1 MFSLTMVIGDA
12 QIERFTHIGR
22 SLFSSDNSLTLADK
36 LKALMKPTQ
45 TLGLIQWFH
54 EHKQL
59 PRTMGNSKMKTVG
72 VIGLGYVGL
81 PTAIGFHDA
90 GFEVWGVDVS
100 QRTVDMVM
108 AGKNPTGDPDVDD
121 IVPAPGTERW
131 HITNSTAEAV
141 PHCDVVLVTVPT
153 PITHDLKPDLSY
165 VEAAGRAVF
174 EAIPKGSNTIVVL
187 ESTVY
192 PGVTAQTW
200 MPIVDELGLVTGED
214 VEIAY
219 CPERFNPGDPAHG
232 VRQVARVIG
241 CSNPEVGQAL
251 VSLYSKLT
259 SEDVR
264 YVGKLEVAEAAK
276 VIENVQRDINIA
288 LVNELARIFP
298 ALDVDV
304 EDVLSAAA
312 TKWNFHRYT
321 PGVGVGGHCIPVD
334 PYYMIQRAADVGVP
348 AGLITAAR
356 AVNRSMPNH
365 VAQVLVNIL
374 WKAGLSA
381 ENTKVLLLGWSYKA
395 EVGDPRETPAEPLAE
410 ALHEKGIG
418 VGVYDPHLEAEGMP
432 DHVDWVGTLDEAKG
446 YDMAVLVTAHKACV
460 DLDWR
465 RLLSQMNTPLL
476 YDGRRVLD
484 LPELESMGWGVHAV
498 GRPN

>member
-1 MFSLTMVIGDA
+1 MAQPADLATRAVIGDL
-12 QIERFTHIGR
+12 TIG
-22 SLFSSDNSLTLADK
+22 
-36 LKALMKPTQ
+36 
-45 TLGLIQWFH
+45 I
-54 EHKQL
+54 
-59 PRTMGNSKMKTVG
+59 
-72 VIGLGYVGL
+72 IGLGYVGL

-90 GFEVWGVDVS
+90 GFNVWGVDVS
-100 QRTVDMVM
+100 QRTVDLVK

-131 HITNSTAEAV
+131 HITTSSAEAV
-141 PHCDVVLVTVPT
+141 PHCDVILVTVPT

-165 VEAAGRAVF
+165 VAEAGRDVF
-174 EAIPKGSNTIVVL
+174 EAIPKGSRTIVVL

-200 MPIVDELGLVTGED
+200 MPIIEELGLVIGED
-214 VEIAY
+214 LEIAY

-241 CSNPEVGQAL
+241 CTNPEVGGAL
-251 VSLYSKLT
+251 VALYQRLT

-298 ALDVDV
+298 ALGVDV
-304 EDVLSAAA
+304 EDVLNAAA

-356 AVNRSMPNH
+356 AVNRSMPSH
-365 VAQVLVNIL
+365 VAGVLSDLMWNANVP
-374 WKAGLSA
+374 AGEA
-381 ENTKVLLLGWSYKA
+381 KVLLLGWSYKA

-410 ALHEKGIG
+410 TLMAKGIT
-418 VGVYDPHLEAEGMP
+418 VGAWDPHLDDESFPEGVEVIS
-432 DHVDWVGTLDEAKG
+432 DLSKAVD
-446 YDMAVLVTAHKACV
+446 YDMAVLVTAHKVCLE
-460 DLDWR
+460 LDWAA
-465 RLLSQMNTPLL
+465 LAKQMRTPLI
-476 YDGRRVLD
+476 YDGRRVLNLDD
-484 LPELESMGWGVHAV
+484 LTSKGWKAHAV
-498 GRPN
+498 GRPHGDSS

>member
-1 MFSLTMVIGDA
+1 MGWDSNFADLAKDGSLT
-12 QIERFTHIGR
+12 
-22 SLFSSDNSLTLADK
+22 
-36 LKALMKPTQ
+36 
-45 TLGLIQWFH
+45 
-54 EHKQL
+54 
-59 PRTMGNSKMKTVG
+59 VG
-72 VIGLGYVGL
+72 IIGLGYVGL

-90 GFEVWGVDVS
+90 GFTVWGVDVS
-100 QRTVDMVM
+100 QRTVDMVLQ
-108 AGKNPTGDPDVDD
+108 GKNPTGDPDVDD
-121 IVPAPGTERW
+121 IVPEPGAERW
-131 HITNSTAEAV
+131 HITTSAAEAV

-165 VEAAGRAVF
+165 VEAAGRDVF
-174 EAIPKGSNTIVVL
+174 KAIPKGSNTIVVL

-200 MPIVDELGLVTGED
+200 LPIIDELELVIGED

-241 CSNPEVGQAL
+241 CSNQKVGESL
-251 VSLYSKLT
+251 VALYSKLT
-259 SEDVR
+259 TEDVR

-356 AVNRSMPNH
+356 AVNRSMPSH
-365 VAQVLVNIL
+365 VAGVLSDLMWN
-374 WKAGLSA
+374 AGVPA
-381 ENTKVLLLGWSYKA
+381 GEAKVLLLGWSYKA

-410 ALHEKGIG
+410 TLISKGVK
-418 VGVYDPHLEAEGMP
+418 VGTWDPHIDFGEYPDGVEVISEIADAEG
-432 DHVDWVGTLDEAKG
+432 
-446 YDMAVLVTAHKACV
+446 YDIAVLVTAHKACLS
-460 DLDWR
+460 LDWEK
-465 RLLSQMNTPLL
+465 LLSQMRTPLI

-484 LPELESMGWGVHAV
+484 LDSLNKVGWQTYAV
-498 GRPN
+498 GKPV

>member
-1 MFSLTMVIGDA
+1 MDWVNRLASVSSNSEISIG
-12 QIERFTHIGR
+12 I
-22 SLFSSDNSLTLADK
+22 
-36 LKALMKPTQ
+36 
-45 TLGLIQWFH
+45 
-54 EHKQL
+54 
-59 PRTMGNSKMKTVG
+59 
-72 VIGLGYVGL
+72 IGLGYVGL

-90 GFEVWGVDVS
+90 GFTVWGVDVS
-100 QRTVDMVM
+100 QKTVDTIR
-108 AGKNPTGDPDVDD
+108 AGKNPTGDPDVDE
-121 IVPAPGTERW
+121 IVPQPGTENW
-131 HITNSTAEAV
+131 HITTSASEAV
-141 PHCDVVLVTVPT
+141 PHCDVILVTVPT
-153 PITHDLKPDLSY
+153 PITEDLKPDLSY
-165 VEAAGRAVF
+165 VESAGFDVF
-174 EAIPKGSNTIVVL
+174 RSIERDSKTIVVL

-200 MPIVDELGLVTGED
+200 LPIIEELGLIIGKD

-241 CSNPEVGQAL
+241 CSNPEVGNTL
-251 VSLYSKLT
+251 VDLYSKLT

-356 AVNRSMPNH
+356 AVNRSMPSH
-365 VAQVLVNIL
+365 VAGVVTDLMWN
-374 WKAGLSA
+374 AGVPA
-381 ENTKVLLLGWSYKA
+381 GEAKVLLLGWSYKA
-395 EVGDPRETPAEPLAE
+395 EVGDPRETPAEPLA
-410 ALHEKGIG
+410 ATLIG
-418 VGVYDPHLEAEGMP
+418 KNISVGAWDPHIDSSLYPEGVLPVDDISDAEG
-432 DHVDWVGTLDEAKG
+432 
-446 YDMAVLVTAHKACV
+446 YDLVILVTAHKAC
-460 DLDWR
+460 LEIDWCA
-465 RLLSQMNTPLL
+465 LLSKMRTPIV

-484 LPELESMGWGVHAV
+484 VNELESMGWTAHAV
-498 GRPN
+498 GKPV

>member
-1 MFSLTMVIGDA
+1 MGWG
-12 QIERFTHIGR
+12 ERFT
-22 SLFSSDNSLTLADK
+22 SLATNAD
-36 LKALMKPTQ
+36 L
-45 TLGLIQWFH
+45 
-54 EHKQL
+54 
-59 PRTMGNSKMKTVG
+59 TVG
-72 VIGLGYVGL
+72 IIGLGYVGL

-90 GFEVWGVDVS
+90 GFTVWGVDVS
-100 QRTVDMVM
+100 QRTVNLVN
-108 AGKNPTGDPDVDD
+108 AGQNPTGDPDVND
-121 IVPAPGTERW
+121 IIPQPGAERW
-131 HITNSTAEAV
+131 NITTSTAEAV
-141 PHCDVVLVTVPT
+141 PHCDIVLVTVPT
-153 PITHDLKPDLSY
+153 PVTHDLKPDLSY

-174 EAIPKGSNTIVVL
+174 EAIPKGANTIVVL

-200 MPIVDELGLVTGED
+200 LPLIDELNMTVGQD

-219 CPERFNPGDPAHG
+219 CPERFNPGDAAHG
-232 VRQVARVIG
+232 VRSVARVIG
-241 CSNPEVGQAL
+241 CSNPDVGEAL
-251 VSLYSKLT
+251 VKLYSQLT

-298 ALDVDV
+298 AMDVDV

-334 PYYMIQRAADVGVP
+334 PYYMIQRASDVGVP

-365 VAQVLVNIL
+365 VAQVLVDIL

-381 ENTKVLLLGWSYKA
+381 ESTNVLFLGWSYKA

-410 ALHEKGIG
+410 ALQQRGIH
-418 VGVYDPHLEAEGMP
+418 VSVYDPHIDPETFP
-432 DHVDWVGTLDEAKG
+432 DSVEVLQDLSEAKG
-446 YDMAVLVTAHKACV
+446 HDLAVLVTAHKACV
-460 DLDWR
+460 DLDWPA
-465 RLLSQMNTPLL
+465 LAKTMSTPRI

-484 LPELESMGWGVHAV
+484 LNALADQGWSCYAV
-498 GRPN
+498 GKPV

>member
-1 MFSLTMVIGDA
+1 MALAATFATKI
-12 QIERFTHIGR
+12 
-22 SLFSSDNSLTLADK
+22 SDGTL
-36 LKALMKPTQ
+36 
-45 TLGLIQWFH
+45 
-54 EHKQL
+54 
-59 PRTMGNSKMKTVG
+59 SVG
-72 VIGLGYVGL
+72 IIGLGYVGL

-108 AGKNPTGDPDVDD
+108 AGENPTGDPDVDD
-121 IVPAPGTERW
+121 IVPVPGTERW
-131 HITNSTAEAV
+131 HITTSTAEAV
-141 PHCDVVLVTVPT
+141 PNCDVVLVTVPT

-200 MPIVDELGLVTGED
+200 LPIIEELGLIIGKD

-219 CPERFNPGDPAHG
+219 CPERFNPGDAAHG
-232 VRQVARVIG
+232 VRSVARVIG
-241 CSNPEVGQAL
+241 CSNQEVGHAL
-251 VSLYSKLT
+251 VELYSKLT

-356 AVNRSMPNH
+356 AVNRSMPSH
-365 VAQVLVNIL
+365 VAQVLVDIL

-381 ENTKVLLLGWSYKA
+381 ESTSVLFLGWSYKA

-410 ALHEKGIG
+410 ALQQRGIG
-418 VGVYDPHLEAEGMP
+418 VSVYDPHIDSETFPSSVNVIEHL
-432 DHVDWVGTLDEAKG
+432 TEAKG
-446 YDMAVLVTAHKACV
+446 HDLVVLVTAHQACV
-460 DLDWR
+460 DLDWDALAQTMTVPR
-465 RLLSQMNTPLL
+465 I

-484 LPELESMGWGVHAV
+484 LDALGQQGWDCYAV
-498 GRPN
+498 GRPHGTSN

>member
-1 MFSLTMVIGDA
+1 MDWEQRFIDGSLNG
-12 QIERFTHIGR
+12 
-22 SLFSSDNSLTLADK
+22 TL
-36 LKALMKPTQ
+36 
-45 TLGLIQWFH
+45 
-54 EHKQL
+54 
-59 PRTMGNSKMKTVG
+59 NVG
-72 VIGLGYVGL
+72 IIGLGYVGL

-90 GFEVWGVDVS
+90 GFNVWGVDVS

-108 AGKNPTGDPDVDD
+108 LGKNPTGDPDLNG
-121 IVPAPGTERW
+121 IVPAPGADRW
-131 HITNSTAEAV
+131 NITTSSTEAV
-141 PHCDVVLVTVPT
+141 PHCDVILVTVPT
-153 PITHDLKPDLSY
+153 PITSDLKPDLSY
-165 VEAAGRAVF
+165 VAEAGRDVF
-174 EAIPKGSNTIVVL
+174 QGIRKGSRTIVVL

-200 MPIVDELGLVTGED
+200 MPIIEELGLIIGED
-214 VEIAY
+214 LEIAY
-219 CPERFNPGDPAHG
+219 CPERFNPGDSAHG

-241 CSNPEVGQAL
+241 CTNPKVGDAL
-251 VSLYSKLT
+251 VALYQRLT

-304 EDVLSAAA
+304 EDVLDAAA

-356 AVNRSMPNH
+356 AVNRSMPSH
-365 VAQVLVNIL
+365 VAGVLSDLMWNANVP
-374 WKAGLSA
+374 ASEA
-381 ENTKVLLLGWSYKA
+381 KVLLLGWSYKA

-410 ALHEKGIG
+410 TLMSKGIT
-418 VGVYDPHLEAEGMP
+418 VGAWDPHLDDGSYPEGVEVISDISKAE
-432 DHVDWVGTLDEAKG
+432 G
-446 YDMAVLVTAHKACV
+446 YDMAVLVTAHRACLE
-460 DLDWR
+460 LDWSA
-465 RLLSQMNTPLL
+465 LAKQMRTPLI
-476 YDGRRVLD
+476 YDGRRVLNLED
-484 LPELESMGWGVHAV
+484 LNSKGWKSYAV
-498 GRPN
+498 GRPV

>member
-1 MFSLTMVIGDA
+1 M
-12 QIERFTHIGR
+12 E
-22 SLFSSDNSLTLADK
+22 
-36 LKALMKPTQ
+36 
-45 TLGLIQWFH
+45 
-54 EHKQL
+54 
-59 PRTMGNSKMKTVG
+59 GNSQDLNLKNINGLTIGIV
-72 VIGLGYVGL
+72 GLGYVGL

-90 GFEVWGVDVS
+90 GFDVWGVDVS
-100 QRTVDMVM
+100 QRTVEMVLK
-108 AGKNPTGDPDVDD
+108 GQNPTGDPDVDE
-121 IVPAPGTERW
+121 IVPKPGTERW
-131 HITNSTAEAV
+131 HITTSAAEAV

-165 VEAAGRAVF
+165 VEAAGRDVF
-174 EAIPKGSNTIVVL
+174 NHLKKGSNTIVVL

-200 MPIVDELGLVTGED
+200 LPIIEELGLVIGED

-219 CPERFNPGDPAHG
+219 CPERFNPGDAAHG

-241 CSNPEVGQAL
+241 CSNPEVGEKL
-251 VSLYSKLT
+251 VELYSKLT

-356 AVNRSMPNH
+356 AVNRSMPSH
-365 VAQVLVNIL
+365 VAGVVTNLMWNANVP
-374 WKAGLSA
+374 AGEA
-381 ENTKVLLLGWSYKA
+381 KVLLLGWSYKA
-395 EVGDPRETPAEPLAE
+395 EVGDPRETPAEPLA
-410 ALHEKGIG
+410 ATLLGKNIT
-418 VGVYDPHLEAEGMP
+418 VGAWDPHIDSSLYPEGVVPVEDISDAEG
-432 DHVDWVGTLDEAKG
+432 
-446 YDMAVLVTAHKACV
+446 YDLVILVTAHKAC
-460 DLDWR
+460 LEIDWKG
-465 RLLSQMNTPLL
+465 LLSKMRTSLL
-476 YDGRRVLD
+476 YDGRRVLN
-484 LPELESMGWGVHAV
+484 LEELEAMGWNTHAV
-498 GRPN
+498 GKPV

>member
-1 MFSLTMVIGDA
+1 MGWTPEFA
-12 QIERFTHIGR
+12 
-22 SLFSSDNSLTLADK
+22 NLAS
-36 LKALMKPTQ
+36 
-45 TLGLIQWFH
+45 
-54 EHKQL
+54 E
-59 PRTMGNSKMKTVG
+59 GNLTVG
-72 VIGLGYVGL
+72 IIGLGYVGL

-90 GFEVWGVDVS
+90 GFNVWGVDIS
-100 QRTVDMVM
+100 QRTVDMVKR
-108 AGKNPTGDPDVDD
+108 GENPTGDPDVDD
-121 IVPAPGTERW
+121 IIPAPRSERW
-131 HITNSTAEAV
+131 NITTSTSEAV

-153 PITHDLKPDLSY
+153 PVTEDLKPDLSY
-165 VEAAGRAVF
+165 VQKAGRAVF
-174 EAIPKGSNTIVVL
+174 ESLNKGSRTIVVL

-200 MPIVDELGLVTGED
+200 LPELEDLGLTIGVD

-241 CSNPEVGQAL
+241 CSNPDVGEGL
-251 VSLYSKLT
+251 VGLYSRLT

-298 ALDVDV
+298 ELDVDV

-334 PYYMIQRAADVGVP
+334 PYYMMQRAADVGVP
-348 AGLITAAR
+348 AELITAAR
-356 AVNRSMPNH
+356 AVNRTMPIH
-365 VAQVLVNIL
+365 VAGVLNEL
-374 WKAGLSA
+374 LYKAGVPA
-381 ENTKVLLLGWSYKA
+381 GEGKVLLLGWSYKA
-395 EVGDPRETPAEPLAE
+395 EVGDPRETPAEPLTE
-410 ALHEKGIG
+410 ALQSKDIA
-418 VGVYDPHLEAEGMP
+418 VAAYDPHLEAGDFPEGVEVVS
-432 DHVDWVGTLDEAKG
+432 DIDSAKG
-446 YDMAVLVTAHKACV
+446 YDLAVLVTAHKACQNI
-460 DLDWR
+460 DWAGLASR
-465 RLLSQMNTPLL
+465 MKNPIL

-484 LPELESMGWGVHAV
+484 LNSMQNAGWQVHAV
-498 GRPN
+498 GRP

>member
-1 MFSLTMVIGDA
+1 MG
-12 QIERFTHIGR
+12 
-22 SLFSSDNSLTLADK
+22 FSSAFAS
-36 LKALMKPTQ
+36 KAEKGDL
-45 TLGLIQWFH
+45 
-54 EHKQL
+54 
-59 PRTMGNSKMKTVG
+59 TVG
-72 VIGLGYVGL
+72 IIGLGYVGL

-90 GFEVWGVDVS
+90 GFNVWGVDIS
-100 QRTVDMVM
+100 QRTVDLVL

-121 IVPAPGTERW
+121 IIPKPGAERW
-131 HITNSTAEAV
+131 NITTSTEEAV

-153 PITHDLKPDLSY
+153 PVTHDLKPDLTY
-165 VEAAGRAVF
+165 VRSAGKAVF
-174 EAIPKGSNTIVVL
+174 GAVQKRSRTIVVL

-200 MPIVDELGLVTGED
+200 MPELDMLQCEIGVD

-219 CPERFNPGDPAHG
+219 CPERFNPGDAAHG

-241 CSNPEVGQAL
+241 CANPEVGEAL
-251 VSLYSKLT
+251 VSLYQRLT

-298 ALDVDV
+298 ELDVDV
-304 EDVLSAAA
+304 EDVLTAAA

-348 AGLITAAR
+348 AELITAAR
-356 AVNRSMPNH
+356 AVNRTMPIH
-365 VAQVLVNIL
+365 VAGVLNDLLYKTGVP
-374 WKAGLSA
+374 AG
-381 ENTKVLLLGWSYKA
+381 EGHVLLLGWSYKP
-395 EVGDPRETPAEPLAE
+395 EVGDPRETPAEPLLE
-410 ALHEKGIG
+410 ALLARGLT
-418 VGVYDPHLEAEGMP
+418 VSAYDPHLESTDFPPEVCVVESLEEHGS
-432 DHVDWVGTLDEAKG
+432 K
-446 YDMAVLVTAHKACV
+446 YDMVVLITAHQACV
-460 DLDWR
+460 NLDWKA
-465 RLLSQMNTPLL
+465 LLELMRHPLL

-484 LPELESMGWGVHAV
+484 LEQLKSIGWQTHAV
-498 GRPN
+498 GRPLD

>member
-1 MFSLTMVIGDA
+1 MEEEASADFSTIG
-12 QIERFTHIGR
+12 I
-22 SLFSSDNSLTLADK
+22 
-36 LKALMKPTQ
+36 
-45 TLGLIQWFH
+45 
-54 EHKQL
+54 
-59 PRTMGNSKMKTVG
+59 
-72 VIGLGYVGL
+72 IGLGYVGL

-90 GFEVWGVDVS
+90 GFNVWGVDVS
-100 QRTVDMVM
+100 ERTVNLVKE
-108 AGKNPTGDPDVDD
+108 GKNPTGDPDVDD
-121 IVPAPGTERW
+121 IVPKPGSVRW
-131 HITNSTAEAV
+131 NITTSTSEAV
-141 PHCDVVLVTVPT
+141 PNCDVVLVTVPT
-153 PITHDLKPDLSY
+153 PITKDLKPDLSY
-165 VEAAGRAVF
+165 VEAAGRDVF
-174 EAIPKGSNTIVVL
+174 SSIKKGSNTIVVL

-192 PGVTAQTW
+192 PGVTSHTW
-200 MPIVDELGLVTGED
+200 LPIIEELGLEIGID

-219 CPERFNPGDPAHG
+219 CPERFNPGDSAHG

-241 CSNPEVGQAL
+241 CSNPKVGEDL
-251 VSLYSKLT
+251 VGLYSKLT

-356 AVNRSMPNH
+356 AVNRSMPSH
-365 VAQVLVNIL
+365 VGGVISDIL
-374 WKAGLSA
+374 WNANVSA
-381 ENTKVLLLGWSYKA
+381 TDARVLLLGWSYKA
-395 EVGDPRETPAEPLAE
+395 EVGDPRETPAEPLAQT
-410 ALHEKGIG
+410 LNSKGIQ
-418 VGVYDPHLEAEGMP
+418 VGVWDPHLEQEMYPDFVIPVSEINDAEG
-432 DHVDWVGTLDEAKG
+432 
-446 YDMAVLVTAHKACV
+446 YDIAILVTAHKACTEI
-460 DLDWR
+460 DWTSLKGKMR
-465 RLLSQMNTPLL
+465 NPVI

-484 LPELESMGWGVHAV
+484 IDVLEEQGWDVYAV
-498 GRPN
+498 GRPL

>member
-1 MFSLTMVIGDA
+1 MTAIFNAYWLYESNMGWDSNFRKGAETGD
-12 QIERFTHIGR
+12 
-22 SLFSSDNSLTLADK
+22 L
-36 LKALMKPTQ
+36 
-45 TLGLIQWFH
+45 
-54 EHKQL
+54 
-59 PRTMGNSKMKTVG
+59 TVG
-72 VIGLGYVGL
+72 IIGLGYVGL

-100 QRTVDMVM
+100 QRTVDMVLK
-108 AGKNPTGDPDVDD
+108 GENPTGDPDVDD

-131 HITNSTAEAV
+131 NITNSSAEAV

-165 VEAAGRAVF
+165 VAAAGRDVF
-174 EAIPKGSNTIVVL
+174 QAIPKGSNTIVVL

-200 MPIVDELGLVTGED
+200 MPIIEELGLKIGED
-214 VEIAY
+214 LEIAY

-241 CSNPEVGQAL
+241 CSNPDIGEAL
-251 VSLYSKLT
+251 VALYSKLT

-356 AVNRSMPNH
+356 AVNRSMPSH
-365 VAQVLVNIL
+365 VAGVLSDLMWN
-374 WKAGLSA
+374 AGVPA
-381 ENTKVLLLGWSYKA
+381 GEAKVLLLGWSYKA
-395 EVGDPRETPAEPLAE
+395 EVGDPRETPAEPLTE
-410 ALHEKGIG
+410 TLMSKGIT
-418 VGVYDPHLEAEGMP
+418 VGAWDPHLEDAMYPEGVEVIS
-432 DHVDWVGTLDEAKG
+432 DIGAAQG
-446 YDMAVLVTAHKACV
+446 YDMAILVTAHKACLA
-460 DLDWR
+460 LDWSS
-465 RLLSQMNTPLL
+465 LAKQMRTPLI

-484 LPELESMGWGVHAV
+484 LEELKSCGWNAFAV
-498 GRPN
+498 GRPV

>member
-1 MFSLTMVIGDA
+1 MGWTPEFANRAANGD
-12 QIERFTHIGR
+12 
-22 SLFSSDNSLTLADK
+22 L
-36 LKALMKPTQ
+36 
-45 TLGLIQWFH
+45 
-54 EHKQL
+54 
-59 PRTMGNSKMKTVG
+59 TVG
-72 VIGLGYVGL
+72 IIGLGYVGL

-90 GFEVWGVDVS
+90 GFTVWGVDIS
-100 QRTVDMVM
+100 QRTVDMVKR
-108 AGKNPTGDPDVDD
+108 GENPTGDPDVND
-121 IVPAPGTERW
+121 IIPAPGTERW
-131 HITNSTAEAV
+131 NITTSTAEAV

-153 PITHDLKPDLSY
+153 PVTEDLKPDLTY
-165 VEAAGRAVF
+165 VQKAGRAVF
-174 EAIPKGSNTIVVL
+174 ESLNKGSRTIVVL

-200 MPIVDELGLVTGED
+200 LPEVEEIGLKIGVD

-241 CSNPEVGQAL
+241 CANPEVGASL
-251 VSLYSKLT
+251 VGLYSRLT
-259 SEDVR
+259 TEDVR

-298 ALDVDV
+298 VMGVDV

-348 AGLITAAR
+348 AELITAAR
-356 AVNRSMPNH
+356 AVNRTMPIH
-365 VAQVLVNIL
+365 VAGVLNEIL
-374 WKAGLSA
+374 YKAGVPSG
-381 ENTKVLLLGWSYKA
+381 EGKVLLLGWSYKA
-395 EVGDPRETPAEPLAE
+395 EVGDPRETPAEPLTE
-410 ALHEKGIG
+410 ALQSKDIAIAA
-418 VGVYDPHLEAEGMP
+418 YDPHLSPEDFPEGVEVVTDIDSAEG
-432 DHVDWVGTLDEAKG
+432 
-446 YDMAVLVTAHKACV
+446 YDLAVLVTAHEACK
-460 DLDWR
+460 DIDWAGLASR
-465 RLLSQMNTPLL
+465 MRNPIM

-484 LPELESMGWGVHAV
+484 LSELGAQGWQTHAV
-498 GRPN
+498 GRP

>member
-1 MFSLTMVIGDA
+1 MAKPAEFAIRAATGDLTIG
-12 QIERFTHIGR
+12 I
-22 SLFSSDNSLTLADK
+22 
-36 LKALMKPTQ
+36 
-45 TLGLIQWFH
+45 
-54 EHKQL
+54 
-59 PRTMGNSKMKTVG
+59 
-72 VIGLGYVGL
+72 IGLGYVGL

-90 GFEVWGVDVS
+90 GFNVWGVDVS
-100 QRTVDMVM
+100 QRTVDMVK
-108 AGKNPTGDPDVDD
+108 AGENPTGDPDVDD

-131 HITNSTAEAV
+131 NITTSSAEAV
-141 PHCDVVLVTVPT
+141 PHCDAILVTVPT

-165 VEAAGRAVF
+165 VAGAGRDVF
-174 EAIPKGSNTIVVL
+174 QAIPKGSRTIVVL

-192 PGVTAQTW
+192 PGVTSQTW
-200 MPIVDELGLVTGED
+200 MPIIEELGLTIGED
-214 VEIAY
+214 LEIAY
-219 CPERFNPGDPAHG
+219 CPEGFNPGDPAHG

-241 CSNPEVGQAL
+241 CSNPEVGAAL
-251 VSLYSKLT
+251 VALYQRLT
-259 SEDVR
+259 TEDVR

-356 AVNRSMPNH
+356 AVNRSMPSH
-365 VAQVLVNIL
+365 VAGVLSDL
-374 WKAGLSA
+374 MWSAGVA
-381 ENTKVLLLGWSYKA
+381 AGDAKVLLLGWSYKA

-410 ALHEKGIG
+410 TLMAKGIT
-418 VGVYDPHLEAEGMP
+418 VGAWDPHLDEGSYP
-432 DHVDWVGTLDEAKG
+432 EGVVVVTDINAAQG
-446 YDMAVLVTAHKACV
+446 YDMAVLVTAHKACLA
-460 DLDWR
+460 LDWAS
-465 RLLSQMNTPLL
+465 LAKQMRTPLM

-484 LPELESMGWGVHAV
+484 LDELKSNGWNAFAV
-498 GRPN
+498 GRPV

>member
-1 MFSLTMVIGDA
+1 MHQLEKVLLLPDTM
-12 QIERFTHIGR
+12 Q
-22 SLFSSDNSLTLADK
+22 
-36 LKALMKPTQ
+36 
-45 TLGLIQWFH
+45 
-54 EHKQL
+54 
-59 PRTMGNSKMKTVG
+59 TVG
-72 VIGLGYVGL
+72 IIGLGYVGL

-90 GFEVWGVDVS
+90 GFTVWGVDIS
-100 QRTVDMVM
+100 QRTVDMVKR
-108 AGKNPTGDPDVDD
+108 GENPTGDPDVDD
-121 IVPAPGTERW
+121 IIPAPGAENW
-131 HITNSTAEAV
+131 HITTSTAEAV

-153 PITHDLKPDLSY
+153 PVTDDLKPDLTY
-165 VEAAGRAVF
+165 VASAGRAVF
-174 EAIPKGSNTIVVL
+174 ESIPKGSNTIVVL

-200 MPIVDELGLVTGED
+200 LPIIDELGLEIGKD
-214 VEIAY
+214 LEIAY

-241 CSNPEVGQAL
+241 CSNQEVGAKL
-251 VSLYSKLT
+251 VDLYSKLT
-259 SEDVR
+259 TEDVR

-348 AGLITAAR
+348 AELITAAR

-365 VAQVLVNIL
+365 VSGVISDLL
-374 WKAGLSA
+374 WKAGVSSDDA
-381 ENTKVLLLGWSYKA
+381 RVLLLGWSYKA

-410 ALHEKGIG
+410 ALMEKGIK
-418 VGVYDPHLEAEGMP
+418 VSAWDPHLDGGFSEGVEVIT
-432 DHVDWVGTLDEAKG
+432 DIDQASGHDIAI
-446 YDMAVLVTAHKACV
+446 LVTAHKACV
-460 DLDWR
+460 DLDWNGLCER
-465 RLLSQMNTPLL
+465 MRNSVI

-484 LPELESMGWGVHAV
+484 LEALKQQGWTTHAV
-498 GRPN
+498 GRPSN

>member
-1 MFSLTMVIGDA
+1 VITIGPFRGLPVVGE
-12 QIERFTHIGR
+12 IESTIG
-22 SLFSSDNSLTLADK
+22 
-36 LKALMKPTQ
+36 
-45 TLGLIQWFH
+45 I
-54 EHKQL
+54 
-59 PRTMGNSKMKTVG
+59 
-72 VIGLGYVGL
+72 IGLGYVGL

-90 GFEVWGVDVS
+90 GFNVWGVDVS
-100 QRTVDMVM
+100 ERSVDMILR
-108 AGKNPTGDPDVDD
+108 GENPTGDPDVDD
-121 IVPAPGTERW
+121 IVPQPGTDRW
-131 HITNSTAEAV
+131 NITTNTAEAV
-141 PHCDVVLVTVPT
+141 PNCDVVLVTVPT

-165 VEAAGRAVF
+165 VSAAGRAVF
-174 EAIPKGSNTIVVL
+174 EAIPKGSNTTVVL

-192 PGVTAQTW
+192 PGVTTETW
-200 MPIVDELGLVTGED
+200 LPIIEELGLVIGED

-232 VRQVARVIG
+232 VRQVARVVG
-241 CSNPEVGQAL
+241 CSNPDVGKKL
-251 VSLYSKLT
+251 VDLYSKLT
-259 SEDVR
+259 AEDVR

-356 AVNRSMPNH
+356 AVNRSMPSH
-365 VAQVLVNIL
+365 VAGVVTDLM
-374 WKAGLSA
+374 WSAGVPA
-381 ENTKVLLLGWSYKA
+381 GEARVLLLGWSYKA
-395 EVGDPRETPAEPLAE
+395 EVGDPRETPAEPLA
-410 ALHEKGIG
+410 ATLMGKNIT
-418 VGVYDPHLEAEGMP
+418 VGAWDPHIDSSLYPKGVVP
-432 DHVDWVGTLDEAKG
+432 VDEISEAKG
-446 YDMAVLVTAHKACV
+446 YDMVILVTAHKAC
-460 DLDWR
+460 LEIDWR
-465 RLLSQMNTPLL
+465 RLLDNMRTPIL

-484 LPELESMGWGVHAV
+484 LEELRSIGWTTHAV
-498 GRPN
+498 GKPI